1 MNFEA
6 LKFVLLVCAFV
17 VVFIPPLRRAGWIVA
32 LGYSGLYLLFAA
44 LVYFVG

>member
-17 VVFIPPLRRAGWIVA
+17 VVFIPPLRRAAWLVA
-32 LGYSGLYLLFAA
+32 VGYSGLYLLCVA
-44 LVYFVG
+44 LVAFFG